1 MPLSEREQQI
11 LEEIE
16 KNLYADD
23 PAFARGVRKSA
34 PEAKEFKHLKL
45 GAALF
50 AAGLVLLVTFFVSR
64 LLFIGVSAFASMV
77 AGIFLAATAFF
88 SLASARAKQARVRT
102 RFALRFE
109 DWDRRLRDR
118 YRRR

>member
-16 KNLYADD
+16 KNLYAED
-23 PAFARGVRKSA
+23 PAFARGVRKSS
-34 PEAKEFKHLKL
+34 PQAKEFKHLKL
-45 GAALF
+45 GAGLF
-50 AAGLVLLVTFFVSR
+50 AVGLVLLVSFFVSR
-64 LLFIGVSAFASMV
+64 LLLFGVLAFAAMVGGIVLV
-77 AGIFLAATAFF
+77 AGAMYA
-88 SLASARAKQARVRT
+88 LASAQAKQLKVGT
-102 RFALRFE
+102 RFTRTFE

>member
-16 KNLYADD
+16 KNLYAED

-50 AAGLVLLVTFFVSR
+50 ATGLVLLVTFFVSR
-64 LLFIGVSAFASMV
+64 LLLFGVGAFGAMV
-77 AGIFLAATAFF
+77 AGIFLATTASF
-88 SLASARAKQARVRT
+88 SLASSRAKQAMARM
-102 RFALRFE
+102 RFARIFE
-109 DWDRRLRDR
+109 DWDRRLRER